1 MTAGGRGDTDDQLS
15 VGAQWDT
22 VVPLDSGGHPAEPRA
37 AVAISAAEPVRN
49 ARSVPP
55 GRARRSGDRGGAT
68 VEGDEEEP
76 VGSNRVIAR
85 RYELTSPIGR
95 GSMGDVW
102 SGYDQRLDRRIAVK
116 LLPAT
121 KLAEADDPQNLTKR
135 FVREAQLTAKVEH
148 PGVPAVH
155 DVGTEGDELFLV
167 MQRISGTDLV
177 NVIGEHAPLSV
188 TWSAS
193 IAAQIAAVL
202 SSAHEASLI
211 HRDLKPSNVMIAD
224 SGTVKVLDFGIAA
237 VLEGGYTKL
246 TRAGESMGTPA
257 YMAPEQAMNNT
268 ATPAGDLYSLGCVL
282 HELLSGERVFEAPGA
297 PGIVHKHMSVSP
309 TPLRECGAAV
319 PADLERLVLD
329 LLAKNPQDRP
339 EDAGEVY
346 RRLLPYLPAPE
357 DSATAVDGGD
367 PTAPYRHPHAPRS
380 ARRRPESTEPS
391 GEVPAAD
398 PHEAEERIRSEQQRA
413 NELVDEARFTQAA
426 ELLRSLLVDRSLRQQ
441 LTPDRRTKIR
451 RNLATFHFLGGDYR
465 AALEEYSVLL
475 AELDDYSGAST
486 ASVLE
491 CRVMAAT
498 CRMELGENQRAA
510 RELRSLLNE
519 YLRLLPEELERIL
532 EVRVQLATLLSN
544 TGETDEARQLLRQVL
559 AVATTEESA
568 LHAEQAQRMLD
579 RLDELGR

>member
-1 MTAGGRGDTDDQLS
+1 M
-15 VGAQWDT
+15 
-22 VVPLDSGGHPAEPRA
+22 SG
-37 AVAISAAEPVRN
+37 
-49 ARSVPP
+49 
-55 GRARRSGDRGGAT
+55 
-68 VEGDEEEP
+68 
-76 VGSNRVIAR
+76 NRVIAR

-95 GSMGDVW
+95 GSMGEVW

-116 LLPAT
+116 LLPPT
-121 KLAEADDPQNLTKR
+121 KLAEADDPQLLTKR

-167 MQRISGTDLV
+167 MQRVSGDDLAD
-177 NVIGEHAPLSV
+177 VIAERAPLSV
-188 TWSAS
+188 SWAAS

-202 SSAHEASLI
+202 DSAHEASLI
-211 HRDLKPSNVMIAD
+211 HRDLKPHNVMIAD

-237 VLEGGYTKL
+237 VLEGGHTKL
-246 TRAGESMGTPA
+246 TRTGESMGTPA

-282 HELLSGERVFEAPGA
+282 HELLSGERVFDAPASLG
-297 PGIVHKHMSVSP
+297 VVQKHLSVPP
-309 TPLRECGAAV
+309 TPLRERGVAV
-319 PADLERLVLD
+319 PAELERLVLD
-329 LLAKNPQDRP
+329 LLAKNPQHRP
-339 EDAGEVY
+339 ENAREVY

-357 DSATAVDGGD
+357 DSVTAVDSGD

-380 ARRRPESTEPS
+380 SRHRPEPTETPGEES

-398 PHEAEERIRSEQQRA
+398 PREAEERIRSEQQRA

-426 ELLRSLLVDRSLRQQ
+426 ELLRSLLLDRSLRQQ

-465 AALEEYSVLL
+465 AALEEYTTLL
-475 AELDDYSGAST
+475 AELDDESGVST

-491 CRVMAAT
+491 CRFMAAT
-498 CRMELGENQRAA
+498 CRMELGEHQLAA

-519 YLRLLPEELERIL
+519 YLRLLPGELERIL

-559 AVATTEESA
+559 AVATTEESE
-568 LHAEQAQRMLD
+568 LHAEQARRMLA

>member
-1 MTAGGRGDTDDQLS
+1 MG
-15 VGAQWDT
+15 
-22 VVPLDSGGHPAEPRA
+22 
-37 AVAISAAEPVRN
+37 N
-49 ARSVPP
+49 
-55 GRARRSGDRGGAT
+55 
-68 VEGDEEEP
+68 
-76 VGSNRVIAR
+76 NRVIAR
-85 RYELTSPIGR
+85 RYELTSPIGH
-95 GSMGDVW
+95 GAMGQVW

-116 LLPAT
+116 LLPAA
-121 KLAEADDPQNLTKR
+121 KLAEADDPQLLTKR
-135 FVREAQLTAKVEH
+135 FVREAQLTARVEH

-167 MQRISGTDLV
+167 MQRISGTDLAA
-177 NVIGEHAPLSV
+177 IIAEHAPLSV
-188 TWSAS
+188 SWAAS

-202 SSAHEASLI
+202 ASAHEASLI

-237 VLEGGYTKL
+237 VLEGGHTKL

-268 ATPAGDLYSLGCVL
+268 ATPASDLYSLGCVL
-282 HELLSGERVFEAPGA
+282 HELLSGERVFDAPGA
-297 PGIVHKHMSVSP
+297 PAIVHKHLSVSP
-309 TPLRECGAAV
+309 TPLRECGVTV

-329 LLAKNPQDRP
+329 LLAKNPQERP
-339 EDAGEVY
+339 EDAREVY

-357 DSATAVDGGD
+357 NSVTVTDSGD

-380 ARRRPESTEPS
+380 PRSRPATTET
-391 GEVPAAD
+391 GDEVALAD
-398 PHEAEERIRSEQQRA
+398 PREAEERIRAEQQRA

-426 ELLRSLLVDRSLRQQ
+426 ELLRSLLLDRSLRRQ

-465 AALEEYSVLL
+465 AALEEYTRLL
-475 AELDDYSGAST
+475 AEFDDDSGVPIS
-486 ASVLE
+486 SVLE
-491 CRVMAAT
+491 CRFMAAT

-510 RELRSLLNE
+510 SELRALLNE
-519 YLRLLPEELERIL
+519 YLRLSPNELERIL

-544 TGETDEARQLLRQVL
+544 TGDTHAARELLRQVL
-559 AVATTEESA
+559 AAATTEESQ
-568 LHAEQAQRMLD
+568 LHAEQARRMLA